1 MHVQTF
7 PVVVVGR
14 IFAVGNAV
22 IVATCS
28 GGDAVA
34 GAAIILVSVPG
45 QEVAFSEEILLI
57 GNQCAGNA
65 VVVQFGVNDT
75 VIFT

>member
-1 MHVQTF
+1 MYVKTF

-14 IFAVGNAV
+14 IFAVGDAI

-28 GGDAVA
+28 SGDAVA
-34 GAAIILVSVPG
+34 CAAIILVSVPG

-65 VVVQFGVNDT
+65 VVVQVGVNNT